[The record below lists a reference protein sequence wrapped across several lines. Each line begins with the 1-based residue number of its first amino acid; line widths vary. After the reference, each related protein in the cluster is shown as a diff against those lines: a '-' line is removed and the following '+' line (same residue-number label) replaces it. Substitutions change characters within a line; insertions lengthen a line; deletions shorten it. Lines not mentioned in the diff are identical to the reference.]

1 MSHSHEHGH
10 GYAHRVHGKLNRA
23 FAVGIALN
31 VTYAAAELAA
41 GIWYDSMGLV
51 SDAGHNLS
59 DVLSLVLAMTA
70 LMLSDRR
77 ATVRYTYG
85 YRKSTILVSLFNA
98 VVLFAAVGVIVAESV
113 RKFVSPTPVDGG
125 AIIWTA
131 GIGVVVNFVTAWLFI
146 GEKNRDLNVKGAYL
160 HMMADALVSVG
171 VVVSGIVISL
181 TGWTFADPLAG
192 LVVAAVIVMS
202 TWRLLVDSLRLSLD
216 GVPSSVDADEVCRA
230 IRRVDR
236 VEDVHHL
243 HIWALS
249 TTESALTAH
258 VVVENPEEAVSQVVP
273 AIKRSLR
280 SMGIA
285 HATIEVETCR
295 RPECDCC
302 R

>member
-10 GYAHRVHGKLNRA
+10 GHAHRVHGKLNRA

-77 ATVRYTYG
+77 ATVRFTYG

-98 VVLFAAVGVIVAESV
+98 VVLFVAVGVIVAESV

-131 GIGVVVNFVTAWLFI
+131 GIGVVVNFVTAWLFL

-160 HMMADALVSVG
+160 HM
-171 VVVSGIVISL
+171 
-181 TGWTFADPLAG
+181 
-192 LVVAAVIVMS
+192 
-202 TWRLLVDSLRLSLD
+202 
-216 GVPSSVDADEVCRA
+216 
-230 IRRVDR
+230 
-236 VEDVHHL
+236 
-243 HIWALS
+243 
-249 TTESALTAH
+249 
-258 VVVENPEEAVSQVVP
+258 
-273 AIKRSLR
+273 
-280 SMGIA
+280 
-285 HATIEVETCR
+285 
-295 RPECDCC
+295 
-302 R
+302 